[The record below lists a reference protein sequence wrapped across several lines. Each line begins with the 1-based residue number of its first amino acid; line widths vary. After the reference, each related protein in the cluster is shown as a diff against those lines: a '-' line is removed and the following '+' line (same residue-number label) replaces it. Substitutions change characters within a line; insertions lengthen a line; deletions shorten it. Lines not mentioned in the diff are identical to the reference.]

1 MRNII
6 LTAILVFKIN
16 SSYGLNIEEKK
27 IYGNQNASP
36 DLNILSS
43 TDINI
48 FDEVMTEFSELN
60 SDLNVTY
67 TVASTKDIY
76 EVINNGSSE
85 FDIVMS
91 SAMDLQ
97 IKLANDGLVHPYKS
111 SSTELIPEW
120 ASWQNEIY
128 GFAIEPVVMVISKSY
143 FENYSLPK
151 PIDRRGF
158 LNLLK
163 DHEILFSN
171 KIITYDINSSGAGY
185 LFATQDARESDIFWR
200 FTEIMGN
207 LNTHL
212 TCCTGQ
218 MLDLLDSG
226 EMAAAYNVLG
236 AYATTRKKNND
247 LIEIIYPED
256 YTNLLLRTL
265 LIPNNSQNMK
275 NAEIFIDYI
284 LSEEVQNSLEQKSGL
299 PSIYDQNIIENYNSK
314 PIRLDTG
321 LLVFLDRLKRKQ
333 FLSEWN
339 SAINQ

>member
-1 MRNII
+1 MRNLI
-6 LTAILVFKIN
+6 LTAILVFKIS
-16 SSYGLNIEEKK
+16 SSYALNIEEKK
-27 IYGNQNASP
+27 IYGKQNASS

-48 FDEVMTEFSELN
+48 FDEVMTNFSELN

-76 EVINNGSSE
+76 EVIYNGSTE

-111 SSTELIPEW
+111 SNTELIPEW

-171 KIITYDINSSGAGY
+171 KIITYDINSCLLYTSPSP
-185 LFATQDARESDIFWR
+185 R
-200 FTEIMGN
+200 
-207 LNTHL
+207 
-212 TCCTGQ
+212 
-218 MLDLLDSG
+218 DLSTSR
-226 EMAAAYNVLG
+226 M
-236 AYATTRKKNND
+236 
-247 LIEIIYPED
+247 
-256 YTNLLLRTL
+256 
-265 LIPNNSQNMK
+265 
-275 NAEIFIDYI
+275 
-284 LSEEVQNSLEQKSGL
+284 
-299 PSIYDQNIIENYNSK
+299 PS
-314 PIRLDTG
+314 
-321 LLVFLDRLKRKQ
+321 
-333 FLSEWN
+333 
-339 SAINQ
+339 SA